1 MKLTALCPTFL
12 SVLPTQRCAA
22 KYNTPEYNP
31 RARPT
36 LTPECCV
43 LPYPCDALH
52 INAYLGIYSARMTDF
67 DNWKIMNLATFLA
80 TLNSGEKIL
89 AGSEAHMY
97 MHKLSQDAFKVTARI
112 NNQYNT
118 PEEMTA
124 LLCELT
130 GQKVS
135 PTVTV
140 FPPVFTDCGK
150 NLHFAENI
158 FINSGC
164 KFQDQGGIDIGSG
177 TLVGHNVV
185 FASLNHEQDP
195 QARGNLLPGK
205 ITVGENV
212 WIGANATILAGV
224 TIGDGAIIAAGAV
237 VTKDV
242 QSNTIAGG
250 VPAKYIKDVEAD

>member
-1 MKLTALCPTFL
+1 
-12 SVLPTQRCAA
+12 
-22 KYNTPEYNP
+22 
-31 RARPT
+31 
-36 LTPECCV
+36 
-43 LPYPCDALH
+43 LH
-52 INAYLGIYSARMTDF
+52 IDAYLGIYSARLLRLTNWTD
-67 DNWKIMNLATFLA
+67 MNLPTFLA
-80 TLNSGEKIL
+80 TLNSGEKVL
-89 AGSEAHMY
+89 AGSEVHKY
-97 MHKLSQDAFKVTARI
+97 MHKLSQDAFKVTAKI

-118 PEEMTA
+118 PEQMTA
-124 LLCELT
+124 LLSDLT
-130 GQKVS
+130 GQEVS

-164 KFQDQGGIDIGSG
+164 KFQDQGGIHIGSG

-242 QSNTIAGG
+242 EPNTIAGG
-250 VPAKYIKDVEAD
+250 VPAKYLKDVEVD